1 MKEDYE
7 TSPTCSE
14 LSFACS
20 GGGRNSMVASMYALV
35 EEYRKSR
42 EPAQFDSALK

>member
-7 TSPTCSE
+7 AKFRPSPTYSE

-20 GGGRNSMVASMYALV
+20 GGGRNSMVASMNDLV

-42 EPAQFDSALK
+42 EPAL